1 MSESHSTLAFDA
13 RAIQG
18 MPTPIL
24 HALYTGIH
32 KELSRRRA
40 MEAVGRKTLL
50 ASDVYKRIVREK
62 RKYSHCHLQELDGL
76 MAQDWSHLF
85 PEGDP
90 EERYY
95 VYAHVYPQVK
105 AKDFRSQGEF
115 GLDLPGTPFYI
126 GKGCGERAWDLKRNE
141 GHGVE
146 LRSLTSR
153 GCTPDQIVH
162 VVRDKLTE
170 RKALEVESK
179 LIYFFGTKFERDRR
193 GLLVNL
199 DIPKR
204 PF

>member
-1 MSESHSTLAFDA
+1 MSESNSTRAFDA
-13 RAIQG
+13 SAITG

-24 HALYTGIH
+24 QAIYLGVQR
-32 KELSRRRA
+32 ELTRRRA
-40 MEAVGRKTLL
+40 MESVSRRSQM
-50 ASDVYKRIVREK
+50 ASDVFKRLTTEK
-62 RKYSHCHLQELDGL
+62 FKYSKHRLKELDQL

-85 PEGDP
+85 PEGDAEP
-90 EERYY
+90 KYY
-95 VYAHVYPQVK
+95 VYAHVYPGLK
-105 AKDFRSQGEF
+105 GRDFRVEGEF
-115 GLDLPGTPFYI
+115 SLALPGTPFYI

-146 LRSLTSR
+146 LRQLISQGHGAER
-153 GCTPDQIVH
+153 IVCI
-162 VVRDKLTE
+162 VRDKLTE
-170 RKALEVESK
+170 RAALEMESK